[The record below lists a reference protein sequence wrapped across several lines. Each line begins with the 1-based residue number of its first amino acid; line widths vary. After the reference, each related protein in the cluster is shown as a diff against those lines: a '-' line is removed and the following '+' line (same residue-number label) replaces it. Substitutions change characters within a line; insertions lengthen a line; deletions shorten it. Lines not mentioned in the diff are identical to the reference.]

1 MLAKQNGHIASPLG
15 RTAKRDR
22 LAASVWMT
30 EMEGRFLHQSRK
42 RSWEPNVAD
51 YARLTPGFEARL
63 LQGSCDS
70 SETEL

>member
-30 EMEGRFLHQSRK
+30 GKVARFLHQSRE
-42 RSWEPNVAD
+42 RSWGPNVAD
-51 YARLTPGFEARL
+51 YARLTPGFEASL
-63 LQGSCDS
+63 L
-70 SETEL
+70 